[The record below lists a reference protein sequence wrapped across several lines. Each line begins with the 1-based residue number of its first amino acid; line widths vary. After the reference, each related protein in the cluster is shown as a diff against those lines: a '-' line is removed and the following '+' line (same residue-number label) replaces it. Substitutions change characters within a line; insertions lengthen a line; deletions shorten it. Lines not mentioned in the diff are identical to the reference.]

1 MTEEQIVE
9 ILKEKYGKVSAKII
23 AEECGIDQ
31 VYKVYRL
38 AEKYGI
44 RTNKVQNKTVGEL
57 SELQKQILIGGIFGD
72 GSYKKQGNGYLY
84 RECHALAESD
94 YCNWKRL
101 QLGKLTEGYVFSYSI
116 RKSGLNEVLT
126 FETMTTKDLEFYAK
140 LNKNKLEAID
150 YMDKIGFCLFIL
162 DDGWRV
168 DKTDYNKGNLVFMLT
183 IYQYEEE
190 LRMKII
196 KRFKKLFGENSCTE
210 NGIKR
215 IDLRIHNDVSMQIAE
230 IILELLGSDMDIVQ
244 KKLFGNKQEKTYDDI
259 KHLLIS
265 NKVADSHD

>member
-9 ILKEKYGKVSAKII
+9 VLKEKYGKVSAKII
-23 AEECGIDQ
+23 AEECGVDQ
-31 VYKVYRL
+31 VYKIYKM
-38 AEKYGI
+38 AKKYGI
-44 RTNKVQNKTVGEL
+44 RTNKVQNKTIGEL
-57 SELQKQILIGGIFGD
+57 SELQKQILISGIFGD

-84 RECHALAESD
+84 RECHALAEAN

-101 QLGKLTEGYVFSYSI
+101 QLGELTDGHVFTYSI
-116 RKSGLNEVLT
+116 RKTGVNEVVT
-126 FETMTTKDLEFYAK
+126 FETMTTKDLEFYAN

-168 DKTDYNKGNLVFMLT
+168 SRTSYQNGNLAFMLT
-183 IYQYEEE
+183 IYQYDEE
-190 LRMKII
+190 LRLKII
-196 KRFKKLFGENSCTE
+196 KRFRELFGEYSCTE

-215 IDLRIHNDVSMQIAE
+215 VDLRIHNDVSMEIAE
-230 IILELLGSDMDIVQ
+230 IILNLLGSDMDIVQ
-244 KKLFGNKQEKTYDDI
+244 KKLFANKQENTYDDI

-265 NKVADSHD
+265 NKAVDSHA